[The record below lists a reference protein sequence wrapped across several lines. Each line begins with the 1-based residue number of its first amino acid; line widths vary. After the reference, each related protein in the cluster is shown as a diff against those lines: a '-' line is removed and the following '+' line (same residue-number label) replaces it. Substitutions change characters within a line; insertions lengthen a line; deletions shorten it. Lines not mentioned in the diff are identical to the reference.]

1 MYYQFTIWASFT
13 VNHQMQYQNTFAV
26 QFTYQRTVW
35 KHKRLDLKYDEIQ
48 EQLRTYFVDTY
59 RKISESS

>member
-1 MYYQFTIWASFT
+1 
-13 VNHQMQYQNTFAV
+13 MQYQNTFAV